1 MYSFNILKSGVYMF
15 IPYFRFVALPSGRV
29 VSVRIFDYNTL
40 QYPVKNYDNC
50 ITLVGAGVDYI
61 SMHGIQIFEAKANKK
76 YYVMGY
82 SAGGTAD
89 TDAIDWFQVKCI
101 KTI

>member
-1 MYSFNILKSGVYMF
+1 MF
-15 IPYFRFVALPSGRV
+15 IPYFRFVALPSGRA
-29 VSVRIFDYNTL
+29 VSVRVFDNTTL
-40 QYPVKNYDNC
+40 QYPVKNYDGS

-61 SMHGIQIFEAKANKK
+61 SMNGFQIFEAKANKK

-89 TDAIDWFQVKCI
+89 TDSIDWFEIKCI